1 MLHYNNRCGA
11 AKVNWRTE
19 RRIMS
24 IFNHAKSVPV
34 SEEEKHE
41 EAIENAM
48 SCSKFGVIE
57 HNEASKVTLMSN
69 TKEKG
74 QHKL

>member
-1 MLHYNNRCGA
+1 
-11 AKVNWRTE
+11 
-19 RRIMS
+19 MS
-24 IFNHAKSVPV
+24 IFNHAKSAPV

-57 HNEASKVTLMSN
+57 HNKASKVTLMSN